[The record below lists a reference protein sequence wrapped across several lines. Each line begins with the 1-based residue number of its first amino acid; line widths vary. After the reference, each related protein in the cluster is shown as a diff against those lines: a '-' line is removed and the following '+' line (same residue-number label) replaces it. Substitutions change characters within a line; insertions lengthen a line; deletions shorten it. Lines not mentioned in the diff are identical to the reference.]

1 MKALLLAACA
11 SLPLAVRRDS
21 PHIASQVSQ
30 DGHHVS
36 WGKTLGEDIGFE
48 VELVFGSLVNAMLW
62 PSVVDKG
69 VQEIAKGL
77 QQSGLNANVRANGCR
92 CSKWVQGQ
100 GYVVPLYFAV
110 KGVGNFDVFNAKSL
124 GKVKA
129 SALEVALKG
138 SPKPGGGYAKDSEP
152 VEAQLRAH
160 PAVGNALKRFSLLD
174 AGGLKLTLAV
184 EFWESELAKQD
195 GSTSPSALLEKMW
208 GQITGLYWQK
218 LHDGG
223 IDCVIAGVEH
233 AKDTHPQ
240 SYDEVKKLSD
250 RGAAAC
256 ITAPDFKAIAAADNG
271 QVSLWEG
278 TESGRRFLGFRAAVT
293 LLSANVN
300 INARGK
306 LPELR
311 NDVMEALMS
320 PTGEDLPGKL
330 RAYRVQSNVVPCGWT
345 PSDPSAPPLPH
356 DVELCREPPN
366 F

>member
-1 MKALLLAACA
+1 M
-11 SLPLAVRRDS
+11 
-21 PHIASQVSQ
+21 
-30 DGHHVS
+30 
-36 WGKTLGEDIGFE
+36 
-48 VELVFGSLVNAMLW
+48 
-62 PSVVDKG
+62 VDKG
-69 VQEIAKGL
+69 VQEIAKGFEH
-77 QQSGLNANVRANGCR
+77 SGLIVNVRANGCR
-92 CSKWVQGQ
+92 CSKWVEGQ
-100 GYVVPLYFAV
+100 GYVVPLYFAI

-138 SPKPGGGYAKDSEP
+138 SPNPGGGYAKGSEP
-152 VEAQLRAH
+152 VEVQLRAH
-160 PAVGNALKRFSLLD
+160 PAVGNALKSFSLLD
-174 AGGLKLTLAV
+174 ALGLQMTLAV
-184 EFWESELAKQD
+184 EFWESELAKD
-195 GSTSPSALLEKMW
+195 GITAPSALLEKMW
-208 GQITGLYWQK
+208 VQITGLYWQK
-218 LHDGG
+218 LRDGG
-223 IDCVIAGVEH
+223 IDCVIAGMEH

-240 SYDEVKKLSD
+240 SYAEVKKLSD

-256 ITAPDFKAIAAADNG
+256 ITPPDFNAIAAADNG
-271 QVSLWEG
+271 QVSLWEN
-278 TESGRRFLGFRAAVT
+278 TEKGRKFLGFRAAVT
-293 LLSANVN
+293 LLSTNVN

-356 DVELCREPPN
+356 DAELCREPPN